1 VLHIFKPYK
10 FKNLA
15 FIWLKY
21 TDKDEGRIMTFKKVF
36 ALLTAIPL
44 SLAGCAGIG
53 PNATYNMATTSFS
66 YDLRYNPYMIEL
78 NGHTIAGGF
87 GKSTMVSPIKTG
99 LQKVS
104 WGESNSYKMHEA
116 KNQLIITK
124 EQLKGK
130 KYLALHIYPDDTV
143 EVTTSN
149 DLPDPTEKGL
159 AWLEKQERAGVKKG
173 DK

>member
-1 VLHIFKPYK
+1 M
-10 FKNLA
+10 

-21 TDKDEGRIMTFKKVF
+21 RDKDESWIMTFKKLF

-44 SLAGCAGIG
+44 GLAGCAGIG
-53 PNATYNMATTSFS
+53 PNATYYMGTTSFHYPLS
-66 YDLRYNPYMIEL
+66 YSSYMVKL
-78 NGHTIAGGF
+78 NGAEIGGGF
-87 GKSTMVSPIKTG
+87 GKSTNVAPIKVGFQNVTWKDTNTG
-99 LQKVS
+99 EL
-104 WGESNSYKMHEA
+104 HTA
-116 KNQLIITK
+116 KNQLVVSK

-143 EVTTSN
+143 EITTSN

-173 DK
+173 GKYIN

>member
-1 VLHIFKPYK
+1 
-10 FKNLA
+10 
-15 FIWLKY
+15 
-21 TDKDEGRIMTFKKVF
+21 MTFKKVF

-53 PNATYNMATTSFS
+53 PNATYYMGTTSFH

-87 GKSTMVSPIKTG
+87 GKSTMVSPIKVGSQIVTWKDTNTG
-99 LQKVS
+99 EIHK
-104 WGESNSYKMHEA
+104 A
-116 KNQLIITK
+116 ANQLLIDK

-149 DLPDPTEKGL
+149 DLPDPTQKGL
-159 AWLEKQERAGVKKG
+159 TWLEKQERAGVKKG
-173 DK
+173 DKYIN